1 MLDLG
6 FVLLLTFLAAG
17 IGLRLLDRLGGRPE
31 TPADALALAVPLGL
45 GILALAV
52 LGLGELGVLNRGGL
66 ATPSGWR
73 SPFSADAQPGRL
85 WLLAITTANRPASP
99 SRERVAAGRVRAAA
113 STLAFALALAVTFLG
128 TLLTALAPVT
138 DGDALCYHLQV
149 PKVFLAQECRGF
161 DPDLHE
167 TVYPLVTELLYAV
180 ALAFRGPVACRLIS
194 WVLGLV
200 FAANVTALARPS
212 LGARAW
218 WAGAVALLVPAVS
231 NGMSAPLNDVALA
244 AFGTAAIVGW
254 TRFHDCARRR
264 GAPRWLGSWPGWR
277 SV

>member
-1 MLDLG
+1 M
-6 FVLLLTFLAAG
+6 
-17 IGLRLLDRLGGRPE
+17 
-31 TPADALALAVPLGL
+31 
-45 GILALAV
+45 
-52 LGLGELGVLNRGGL
+52 NRGGL
-66 ATPSGWR
+66 AILLARRAAVVGGRAAPCGL
-73 SPFSADAQPGRL
+73 SAR
-85 WLLAITTANRPASP
+85 AITTLTSALP
-99 SRERVAAGRVRAAA
+99 RERVAEGRVRVARADC
-113 STLAFALALAVTFLG
+113 SPSPSPWPRPLLG

-149 PKVFLAQECRGF
+149 PKVFLARGAVGF
-161 DPDLHE
+161 EPDLHE
-167 TVYPLVTELLYAV
+167 TVYPLLTELLYAV

-254 TRFHDCARRR
+254 ARFHDAPVAAACRAGRAPGRAGARCEIPRA
-264 GAPRWLGSWPGWR
+264 GAGRAARAGHRWPARCGSWAIAAPSW
-277 SV
+277 